1 MPASNIEKSFCTTRE
16 AATLLGVS
24 VGTVQLW
31 VESGLL
37 LAWKT
42 AGGHRRVRR
51 DSVDSLLRQEPRALT
66 ATTPAAAPVPVSPRR
81 LRVLV
86 VEDEPNLL
94 RLYQVK
100 LSQWPMQPEVRT
112 SADGFAALLRMSES
126 WPDLLILDL
135 QIPHINGFAMLQ
147 ILRET
152 PEMARAT
159 IVVVTGLDAAAI
171 EERGGV
177 PPGVEVLPKPISF
190 DRLLDVA
197 TGIAQQNNFQ
207 SAAR

>member
-1 MPASNIEKSFCTTRE
+1 M
-16 AATLLGVS
+16 
-24 VGTVQLW
+24 
-31 VESGLL
+31 
-37 LAWKT
+37 
-42 AGGHRRVRR
+42 
-51 DSVDSLLRQEPRALT
+51 
-66 ATTPAAAPVPVSPRR
+66 
-81 LRVLV
+81 LV